1 MKRERVAMKDQN
13 REPQGYEAPVVIDYG
28 DLNDLTGGSN
38 DGYSLDADFPVHTKK
53 SELTFS

>member
-1 MKRERVAMKDQN
+1 MEDH
-13 REPQGYEAPVVIDYG
+13 REPQDYEAPAVVDYG

-53 SELTFS
+53 SALTFS